1 MNILVKLAS
10 GFMNLFTLGG
20 EQFVSWVTG
29 IIPTVLML
37 LLLMNAIIALAGD
50 ESVNKLAR
58 VCTKNPILRYL
69 VLPFVSAFMLGNP
82 MALSMGKF
90 MPEFYKP
97 AYYASATYHCH
108 TNNGIF
114 PHINASELFVWLGI
128 ANGIST
134 LKLDTTPLAVRY
146 LLVGLV
152 ANFISGWVTEFT
164 TKYIVF
170 VCFDKINKF
179 WFIFKR
185 EELYSKYKE
194 GLKLIQKQ
202 QFAQASIHW
211 ELLLDNKLLKNVS
224 SNF

>member
-1 MNILVKLAS
+1 MEFLVNIAS

-37 LLLMNAIIALAGD
+37 LVLMNAIIALAGQ
-50 ESVNKLAR
+50 ESVDKFAK
-58 VCTKNPILRYL
+58 VCTGNPILRYA

-82 MALSMGKF
+82 MALSIGKF

-108 TNNGIF
+108 TNSGIF
-114 PHINASELFVWLGI
+114 PHINASELFVYLGI
-128 ANGIST
+128 ANGIT
-134 LKLDTTPLAVRY
+134 KLGLDTAPLAVRY

-164 TKYIVF
+164 TRYV
-170 VCFDKINKF
+170 
-179 WFIFKR
+179 
-185 EELYSKYKE
+185 E
-194 GLKLIQKQ
+194 KQ
-202 QFAQASIHW
+202 Q
-211 ELLLDNKLLKNVS
+211 NVKLNRD
-224 SNF
+224 FETE

>member
-97 AYYASATYHCH
+97 AYY
-108 TNNGIF
+108 
-114 PHINASELFVWLGI
+114 
-128 ANGIST
+128 
-134 LKLDTTPLAVRY
+134 
-146 LLVGLV
+146 
-152 ANFISGWVTEFT
+152 
-164 TKYIVF
+164 
-170 VCFDKINKF
+170 
-179 WFIFKR
+179 
-185 EELYSKYKE
+185 
-194 GLKLIQKQ
+194 
-202 QFAQASIHW
+202 
-211 ELLLDNKLLKNVS
+211 
-224 SNF
+224 

>member
-69 VLPFVSAFMLGNP
+69 VLPFVSTFMLGNP

-164 TKYIVF
+164 TRYV
-170 VCFDKINKF
+170 
-179 WFIFKR
+179 
-185 EELYSKYKE
+185 E
-194 GLKLIQKQ
+194 KQ
-202 QFAQASIHW
+202 QGV
-211 ELLLDNKLLKNVS
+211 KLSRTLKISEN
-224 SNF
+224 